1 MFEREFEDEF
11 FNEDVSG
18 LVEQYERQRNS
29 KESCFFEESSFEQLI
44 EYYEDNNQLERASEV
59 ADIAIVQYP
68 FSAGFMVKKAQ
79 LLFDFKQFHLAID
92 LLDKAAI
99 LDPGDI
105 NIYLLQADIYM
116 WLHDFKKAISTIED
130 FMQTASTQ
138 DLPDLYLELADIY
151 EEREMYDE
159 VFENL
164 NKSLELE
171 PENEEALNRM
181 WFCVEFTERY
191 EESILL
197 HTKLIDD
204 KPYSYLA
211 WFNLAHAYSGI
222 GLFEKAIEAFEF
234 ALAINEDYEYAYKD
248 AADIYF
254 KMKRYEKAAE
264 YYLKAAEISKPYKE
278 LFVCAG
284 ECYYKMKDFVRA
296 RQYFRKATGID
307 PYFDIAFYKMGLSY
321 QAEGRISNAVG
332 SFERAHKLNPKTNE
346 YMLALAN
353 AYYLGEQLEKSVVM
367 YKKALAGK
375 QVKKAGWIN
384 AAKAMFEALDYRNAI
399 DTLDDAIEV
408 FDRNA
413 EFYYAKSAI
422 YYQIG
427 NRKEAMLQLE
437 TGLLKEWKKH
447 KLLFNIT
454 PYMKNDPCIIDLI
467 EQYKK

>member
-1 MFEREFEDEF
+1 
-11 FNEDVSG
+11 
-18 LVEQYERQRNS
+18 
-29 KESCFFEESSFEQLI
+29 
-44 EYYEDNNQLERASEV
+44 
-59 ADIAIVQYP
+59 
-68 FSAGFMVKKAQ
+68 
-79 LLFDFKQFHLAID
+79 
-92 LLDKAAI
+92 
-99 LDPGDI
+99 
-105 NIYLLQADIYM
+105 
-116 WLHDFKKAISTIED
+116 TIED
-130 FMQTASTQ
+130 FMQTASVQ

-164 NKSLELE
+164 NKALELE

-284 ECYYKMKDFVRA
+284 ECYYKMKDYVRA

-307 PYFDIAFYKMGLSY
+307 PYFDIAFY
-321 QAEGRISNAVG
+321 
-332 SFERAHKLNPKTNE
+332 
-346 YMLALAN
+346 
-353 AYYLGEQLEKSVVM
+353 
-367 YKKALAGK
+367 
-375 QVKKAGWIN
+375 
-384 AAKAMFEALDYRNAI
+384 
-399 DTLDDAIEV
+399 
-408 FDRNA
+408 
-413 EFYYAKSAI
+413 
-422 YYQIG
+422 
-427 NRKEAMLQLE
+427 
-437 TGLLKEWKKH
+437 
-447 KLLFNIT
+447 
-454 PYMKNDPCIIDLI
+454 
-467 EQYKK
+467 